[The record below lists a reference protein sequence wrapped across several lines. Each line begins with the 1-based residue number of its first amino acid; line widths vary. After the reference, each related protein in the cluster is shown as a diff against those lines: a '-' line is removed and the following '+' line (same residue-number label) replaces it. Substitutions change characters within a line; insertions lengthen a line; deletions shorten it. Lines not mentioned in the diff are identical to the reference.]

1 MRAQFKNPAMW
12 PVGWPKTAW
21 NMRRSDGKFVTRG
34 GPVRFDTARDLLL
47 DALSRLGARDVV
59 LTHDDP
65 ANPTLRLWAPD
76 AKAAVAV
83 YFTLDGKSYAIPQDM
98 FVTVAGNCRSV
109 GIVVESMVT
118 IKRHGGGAMMTKA
131 FDGFTALPPPS
142 PSSPAR
148 RRSRSWREVLDLD
161 DVWIDRET
169 VEAAFRARAK
179 ECHPDA
185 GGTNEAMAELNAARD
200 QALREVGS

>member
-1 MRAQFKNPAMW
+1 MRKSGGRFN
-12 PVGWPKTAW
+12 
-21 NMRRSDGKFVTRG
+21 RRG
-34 GPVRFDTARDLLL
+34 GSVRFEDARDGLLR
-47 DALSRLGARDVV
+47 ALIQLSARDIV

-65 ANPTLRLWAPD
+65 MSAWRAPSVG
-76 AKAAVAV
+76 VAV
-83 YFTLDGKSYAIPQDM
+83 YFTIDGRPYVIPQDG
-98 FVTVAGNCRSV
+98 FENVAANCRSI
-109 GIVVESMVT
+109 GIVVEAMVA
-118 IKRHGGGAMMTKA
+118 IKRHGGGVMVSKA

-142 PSSPAR
+142 SSPPAQ

-185 GGTNEAMAELNAARD
+185 GGSNEAMAELNAARD
-200 QALREVGS
+200 QALREIRS